1 MRRIVP
7 TRVPAPSSKARMIR
21 AARCL
26 LWACAVLASPWAAF
40 AQEPPAPSATGAQRE
55 AVRVFLDCSFFCDEN
70 YLRQEIT
77 VIDYMRDRKD
87 ADVHVLVTTQSTG
100 GGGTEYTIKF
110 IGLGRFAGIEQTL
123 KYIAPQASTA
133 DETRKGIA
141 EVLKRGLVRYI
152 SETPLGPKIKVT
164 FAPDDTAKKA
174 DPKNDPWN
182 LWVFRTN
189 VGGSFQGEQST
200 KNRSL
205 RGSASANRTTDDW
218 RLSFSTSMGYR
229 DSSYQLESDVF
240 KSVTR
245 NFSTEALVVKSLSQH
260 WSAGL
265 VGDVQSSTFLNY
277 DLRLRVAPGLEYDF
291 FPYSESTRR
300 MLTVQYTVGADSVDY
315 KEETIYGRIKE
326 KLLDHRIETS
336 LSLRQPWGT
345 TSGSVSFSQYLTA
358 PSKYSVSAFGAANIR
373 LFKGFSVNVFTN
385 LSRTRDQIF
394 LPRGEATTE
403 EILVRQ
409 RQLATGYQYFVNFG
423 ISYSFGSIFNNIVN
437 PRFGGGGGNF
447 FFFD

>member
-1 MRRIVP
+1 MGPTKRR
-7 TRVPAPSSKARMIR
+7 RRSSKARMIR
-21 AARCL
+21 AVPWLVCL
-26 LWACAVLASPWAAF
+26 CALLTFPRTSV
-40 AQEPPAPSATGAQRE
+40 AQDKPAPAPTG

-87 ADVHVLVTTQSTG
+87 ADVHVLVTTQNTG

-110 IGLGRFAGIEQTL
+110 IGLGRFAGVEQTL
-123 KYIAPQASTA
+123 KYIAPQTA
-133 DETRKGIA
+133 TSDENRKGIA
-141 EVLKRGLVRYI
+141 DVLRRGLVRYV
-152 SETPLGPKIKVT
+152 SETPLAPRIKVT
-164 FAPDDTAKKA
+164 FAADDAGAAKKS

-189 VGGSFQGEQST
+189 IGGSFDGEQSS
-200 KNRSL
+200 KSRSL

-229 DSSYQLESDVF
+229 QNTFQLETELF
-240 KSVTR
+240 KSVSR
-245 NFSTEALVVKSLSQH
+245 NFQTDGLAVKSLGQH

-265 VGDVQSSTFLNY
+265 VGDLQSSTFLNY
-277 DLRLRVAPGLEYDF
+277 DMRLRVAPGLEYNF
-291 FPYSESTRR
+291 FPYSQSTRR
-300 MLTVQYTVGADSVDY
+300 MLTVQYTVGADTIDY
-315 KEETIYGRIKE
+315 KQETIYGKIRE
-326 KLLDHRIETS
+326 RLLDHRLETS

-345 TSGSVSFSQYLTA
+345 TSGSVEFSQYLTA

-373 LFKGFSVNVFTN
+373 LFKGFSFNVFTN

-409 RQLATGYQYFVNFG
+409 RQLATGYRYFVNFG
-423 ISYSFGSIFNNIVN
+423 VSYSFGSIFNNIVN